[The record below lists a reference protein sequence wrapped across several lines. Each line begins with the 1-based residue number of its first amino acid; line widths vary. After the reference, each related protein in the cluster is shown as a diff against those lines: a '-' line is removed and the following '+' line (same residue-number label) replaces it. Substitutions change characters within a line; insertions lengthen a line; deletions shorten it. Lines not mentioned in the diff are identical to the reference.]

1 MLGKRVGLGS
11 PCETQNSLCVQR
23 EKRSDVIIQDIDTRE
38 KGGVFISQSC
48 RTVVVFLVA
57 LISSGINKQSEV
69 SELLQL
75 VDPQSQ
81 IEVGANPAPSRSEA
95 WWFWWAEAKMSTKQW
110 DSWTTWICSCQE
122 IDDRKTN
129 KEKRCSLQC
138 GYVWGEHTATCFDFR
153 SWKVIQAYP

>member
-23 EKRSDVIIQDIDTRE
+23 EKTSDVIIQDIDTRE
-38 KGGVFISQSC
+38 KGGVFISQRC

-95 WWFWWAEAKMSTKQW
+95 
-110 DSWTTWICSCQE
+110 
-122 IDDRKTN
+122 
-129 KEKRCSLQC
+129 
-138 GYVWGEHTATCFDFR
+138 
-153 SWKVIQAYP
+153 

>member
-1 MLGKRVGLGS
+1 MRHRTAFVFKERRDLMLLSRTLILG
-11 PCETQNSLCVQR
+11 R
-23 EKRSDVIIQDIDTRE
+23 K
-38 KGGVFISQSC
+38 GVFLYQSC

-95 WWFWWAEAKMSTKQW
+95 
-110 DSWTTWICSCQE
+110 
-122 IDDRKTN
+122 
-129 KEKRCSLQC
+129 
-138 GYVWGEHTATCFDFR
+138 
-153 SWKVIQAYP
+153 